1 MDLGQI
7 RKGSTNTLILALLL
21 EGPMYGYQIAREI
34 ERRSGGFFVLGEGL
48 LYPALHH
55 MARAG
60 LVSSEWRARGKRQRR
75 YYAITD
81 AGRQWLVESGA
92 AWQAF
97 TAQLA
102 RFLRDAG
109 VWPASQ

>member
-34 ERRSGGFFVLGEGL
+34 ERRSEGFFVLGEGL
-48 LYPALHH
+48 LYPALHQ

-60 LVSSEWRARGKRQRR
+60 LVVSESRMQGKRQRR
-75 YYAITD
+75 YYAITG
-81 AGRQWLVESGA
+81 AGRQWLAESGA
-92 AWQAF
+92 AWQSF
-97 TAQLA
+97 TEQLA

-109 VWPASQ
+109 AWPAPQ